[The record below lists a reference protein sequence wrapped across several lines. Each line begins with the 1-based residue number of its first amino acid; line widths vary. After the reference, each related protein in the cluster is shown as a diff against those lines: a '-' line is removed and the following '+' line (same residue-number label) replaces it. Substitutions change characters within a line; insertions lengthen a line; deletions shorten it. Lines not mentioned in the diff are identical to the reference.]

1 MNRIIKTLI
10 LVILLLYSCCF
21 LAFALDDIQII
32 GSTYIVNT
40 PAGLDWISKIVNE
53 TTEDLTLAPSDTS
66 FAGKILL
73 LRNDISIT
81 GYEWEPIGLIN
92 SFKGLFDGNGYS
104 INNLNIVNKTAND
117 TAGLFGNVS
126 DTTIKN
132 LNIINA
138 NIKNNKY
145 AAIMVVNADNTQI
158 KDCNVDGTI
167 ISSNNSEI
175 GGIANTLIGK
185 AYNCSSV
192 LSVIA
197 GNNSYIGGITQ
208 SFTGKLSLCESAVD
222 IKTETG
228 STVGGITAQASGR
241 LINCNSIGDLLGGSV
256 IGGIVGKMNT
266 SASLQASTFD
276 GTIEGDNIVGG
287 IAGFGL
293 DNIIIDIAKNKGTIR
308 DGKIVGGI
316 IGQINQNAQIFNCES
331 TGSIASYIDNAKIGG
346 LVGEILGE
354 SKLLNSYSTSSLV
367 GNNIIGG
374 LIGDMA
380 VNSEIRYC
388 YSSGDLN
395 VANGKIGAAIGKVF
409 EDYTSSADQS
419 GIYFD
424 SDAQYMQNGMDI
436 KNKVAPIGNILK
448 SKPVKP
454 PAVDVSDMWVLS
466 SDGQITTYNLA
477 LLPSWALQPYEKYI
491 KLTGFNSIDNL
502 NDVVYEFN
510 DFVKYEG
517 RYTLSKFLDDT
528 GGINNNGYPYLENRI
543 IVDNEELEVPLQ
555 INEIYFENGLY
566 IVNLTG
572 ELPSSATVI
581 LSAYDS
587 DNRFIALRQQYIALE
602 NNYSFDFTDI
612 TVYKFKAMVLDNLD
626 TLKPLCASKDLI
638 IQ

>member
-1 MNRIIKTLI
+1 MKKFIKTLI
-10 LVILLLYSCCF
+10 LTLLILYSCCF
-21 LAFALDDIQII
+21 LVFALDDIQII
-32 GSTYIVNT
+32 GNTYIINT

-81 GYEWEPIGLIN
+81 GYEWEPIGLVN
-92 SFKGLFDGNGYS
+92 SFRGLFDGNGYN

-117 TAGLFGNVS
+117 SAGLFGNVS
-126 DTTIKN
+126 NTTIKN

-145 AAIMVVNADNTQI
+145 AALMVVNADNTQI
-158 KDCNVDGTI
+158 KDCNVDGKI
-167 ISSNNSEI
+167 ISSSNAEI
-175 GGIANTLIGK
+175 GGIANNLTGK
-185 AYNCSSV
+185 AYDCSSV
-192 LSVIA
+192 LTVIA
-197 GNNSYIGGITQ
+197 GSNSYIGGITN
-208 SFTGKLSLCESAVD
+208 SFIGKLSLCESAVD

-228 STVGGITAQASGR
+228 STVGGISAQASGR
-241 LINCNSIGDLLGGSV
+241 VINCNSMGNLLGGSV

-266 SASLQASTFD
+266 SATLQASTFD

-287 IAGFGL
+287 IVGFGL
-293 DNIIIDIAKNKGTIR
+293 DNIIIDITKNIGTIR

-316 IGQINQNAQIFNCES
+316 IGQINSNAQLFNSES
-331 TGSIASYIDNAKIGG
+331 KGSIASYIDGAKIGG
-346 LVGEILGE
+346 LVGEILGS
-354 SKLLNSYSTSSLV
+354 SKLMNSYSTATLV

-374 LIGDMA
+374 LVGDMT

-388 YSSGDLN
+388 YSSGNLN
-395 VANGKIGAAIGKVF
+395 IADGKLGASIGKVF
-409 EDYTSSADQS
+409 EDYNSSADQS

-424 SDAQYMQNGMDI
+424 SDAQYMQNGMDV
-436 KNKVAPIGNILK
+436 KNQVGAIGNILK
-448 SKPVKP
+448 SKPVEP
-454 PAVDVSDMWVLS
+454 PIFDTWFAGLLS
-466 SDGQITTYNLA
+466 EDGTTTTYNLG
-477 LLPSWALQPYEKYI
+477 LLPDWAFPSEELKYI
-491 KLTGFNSIDNL
+491 KLTGFNGIDNL

-517 RYTLSKFLDDT
+517 RYTLSKFLDD
-528 GGINNNGYPYLENRI
+528 NNGYPYLENRV
-543 IVDNEELEVPLQ
+543 IVDNEESEVPLE

-581 LSAYDS
+581 LSAYDI
-587 DNRFIALRQQYIALE
+587 DNRFTGLRQQYIALE
-602 NNYSFDFTDI
+602 NNYSFDFTGE
-612 TVYKFKAMVLDNLD
+612 TVYKFKAIVLNNLD
-626 TLKPLCASKDLI
+626 TLKPLCASLDLI